1 MASLPRLAWALN
13 SAEGLNNR
21 CSRETEVIVWSV
33 TLVAD
38 FGVRNAK
45 TRYYPALSY
54 KRQARDV
61 LLCLIFC
68 MEKKTLSASADTPA
82 TATLPAPAP
91 APVATETGA
100 PVSVSAPAPA
110 PAPVENTIHV
120 EGVLDID
127 LQRGGN
133 GQLLDLSR
141 GGKRRP
147 SDTFVPKELIR
158 RFKLRTGSMIGG
170 TAFPPDG
177 RFLNPKMRFIE
188 TVDGVALE
196 DRRARYEFT
205 ALTTVS
211 PNQFLKMELKD
222 GRLTTRAVDLFCPI
236 GKGTRGL
243 IVAPPRTG
251 KTTLLRDMALGVL
264 QNNPECH
271 VMILLVDE
279 RPEEVT
285 DFRRSVTQAE
295 IWASSNDEQIENHIR
310 IADLCIERAKRL
322 VEVGRDVV
330 LFVDSITRLSRA
342 HNTARNSG
350 RTGSGGLDVRALEK
364 PRQIFASARKTEEAG
379 SLTIIASV
387 LVETGSRMDDV
398 IFQEFKGTGNMELV
412 LDRKAAEMR
421 IWPAVNVQS
430 SGTRR
435 EELLLV
441 PAVLQ
446 KMWILRKLLYNMDDM
461 EAMEFLLDK
470 VKATKNNAEFFDA
483 MRQR

>member
-1 MASLPRLAWALN
+1 MEKPSSSASPESSLTPSSVVPTASL
-13 SAEGLNNR
+13 
-21 CSRETEVIVWSV
+21 
-33 TLVAD
+33 
-38 FGVRNAK
+38 
-45 TRYYPALSY
+45 
-54 KRQARDV
+54 
-61 LLCLIFC
+61 
-68 MEKKTLSASADTPA
+68 
-82 TATLPAPAP
+82 P
-91 APVATETGA
+91 APVAAAPSSTPAAA
-100 PVSVSAPAPA
+100 PVAPPAP
-110 PAPVENTIHV
+110 PVENTIRV
-120 EGVLDID
+120 QGVLDID
-127 LQRGGN
+127 LLNGGN
-133 GQLLDLSR
+133 GQLIDIGR

-147 SDTFVPKELIR
+147 TDTFVPKELIR
-158 RFKLRTGSMIGG
+158 RFKLRAGSMIGG

-188 TVDGVALE
+188 TVDSVPLE
-196 DRRARYEFT
+196 ERRAHFDFT
-205 ALTTVS
+205 ALTTIS

-285 DFRRSVTQAE
+285 DFKRSVTAAE
-295 IWASSNDEQIENHIR
+295 IWASSNDEEIENHIR

-322 VEVGRDVV
+322 VEIGRDVV

-342 HNTARNSG
+342 HNTAKNSG

-364 PRQIFASARKTEEAG
+364 PRQLFATARRTEEAG
-379 SLTIIASV
+379 SLTIVASV

-412 LDRKAAEMR
+412 LDRKCAEMR
-421 IWPAVNVQS
+421 LWPAINVAA
-430 SGTRR
+430 SGTRK
-435 EELLLV
+435 EELLIDAKTLDGIHFFRRALV
-441 PAVLQ
+441 QQ
-446 KMWILRKLLYNMDDM
+446 KIE
-461 EAMEFLLDK
+461 EATDTMITRLAK
-470 VKATKNNAEFFDA
+470 TKTNAEFLKLIA
-483 MRQR
+483 R

>member
-1 MASLPRLAWALN
+1 MDQTPTSATPGLPP
-13 SAEGLNNR
+13 
-21 CSRETEVIVWSV
+21 
-33 TLVAD
+33 VA
-38 FGVRNAK
+38 
-45 TRYYPALSY
+45 PA
-54 KRQARDV
+54 A
-61 LLCLIFC
+61 
-68 MEKKTLSASADTPA
+68 PA
-82 TATLPAPAP
+82 APAP
-91 APVATETGA
+91 GA
-100 PVSVSAPAPA
+100 PP
-110 PAPVENTIHV
+110 ENTIRV

-133 GQLLDLSR
+133 GQLIDLAR
-141 GGKRRP
+141 GCKRRP
-147 SDTFVPKELIR
+147 TDTFVPKELIR
-158 RFKLRTGSMIGG
+158 RFKLRAGSMIGG

-177 RFLNPKMRFIE
+177 RFPNPKMRFIE

-196 DRRARYEFT
+196 DRRARFEFT
-205 ALTTVS
+205 TLTTIS
-211 PNQFLKMELKD
+211 PNQHLRMEMKD

-264 QNNPECH
+264 ENNPECH

-285 DFRRSVTQAE
+285 DFRRSVPAAE

-310 IADLCIERAKRL
+310 IGELCIERAKRL
-322 VEVGRDVV
+322 VEAGRDVV

-364 PRQIFASARKTEEAG
+364 PRQLFATARRTEEAG

-412 LDRKAAEMR
+412 LDRKCAEMR
-421 IWPAVNVQS
+421 LWPAINIGA
-430 SGTRR
+430 SGTRK
-435 EELLLV
+435 EELLIDAKTLEGIHFFRRALV
-441 PAVLQ
+441 AQ
-446 KMWILRKLLYNMDDM
+446 KIE
-461 EAMEFLLDK
+461 EATETMIARLSK
-470 VKATKNNAEFFDA
+470 TKTNAEFLKLIA
-483 MRQR
+483 R

>member
-1 MASLPRLAWALN
+1 MDQTPP
-13 SAEGLNNR
+13 SAPNG
-21 CSRETEVIVWSV
+21 
-33 TLVAD
+33 
-38 FGVRNAK
+38 
-45 TRYYPALSY
+45 P
-54 KRQARDV
+54 
-61 LLCLIFC
+61 
-68 MEKKTLSASADTPA
+68 TPA
-82 TATLPAPAP
+82 TANPA
-91 APVATETGA
+91 APVT
-100 PVSVSAPAPA
+100 PSAPATP
-110 PAPVENTIHV
+110 PENTIRV

-133 GQLLDLSR
+133 GQLIDLAR
-141 GGKRRP
+141 GCKRRP
-147 SDTFVPKELIR
+147 TDTFVPKELIR
-158 RFKLRTGSMIGG
+158 RFKLRAGSMIGG

-177 RFLNPKMRFIE
+177 RFPNPKMRFIE
-188 TVDGVALE
+188 TVDGVPLE
-196 DRRARYEFT
+196 DRRARFEFT
-205 ALTTVS
+205 TLTTIS
-211 PNQFLKMELKD
+211 PNQHLRMEMKD

-264 QNNPECH
+264 ENNPECH

-285 DFRRSVTQAE
+285 DFRRSVPAAE

-310 IADLCIERAKRL
+310 IGELCIERAKRL
-322 VEVGRDVV
+322 VEAGRDVV

-364 PRQIFASARKTEEAG
+364 PRQLFATARRTEEAG

-412 LDRKAAEMR
+412 LDRKCAEMR
-421 IWPAVNVQS
+421 LWPAINVAA
-430 SGTRR
+430 SGTRK
-435 EELLLV
+435 EELLIDAKTLEGIHFFRRALV
-441 PAVLQ
+441 QQ
-446 KMWILRKLLYNMDDM
+446 KIE
-461 EAMEFLLDK
+461 EATETMIARLSK
-470 VKATKNNAEFFDA
+470 TKTNAEFIKLIA
-483 MRQR
+483 R

>member
-1 MASLPRLAWALN
+1 MDQTPP
-13 SAEGLNNR
+13 SAPNG
-21 CSRETEVIVWSV
+21 
-33 TLVAD
+33 
-38 FGVRNAK
+38 
-45 TRYYPALSY
+45 P
-54 KRQARDV
+54 
-61 LLCLIFC
+61 
-68 MEKKTLSASADTPA
+68 TPA
-82 TATLPAPAP
+82 TANPA
-91 APVATETGA
+91 APVT
-100 PVSVSAPAPA
+100 PSAPATP
-110 PAPVENTIHV
+110 PENTIRV

-133 GQLLDLSR
+133 GQLIDLAR
-141 GGKRRP
+141 GCKRRP
-147 SDTFVPKELIR
+147 TDTFVPKELIR
-158 RFKLRTGSMIGG
+158 RFKLRAGSMIGG

-177 RFLNPKMRFIE
+177 RFPNPKMRFIE
-188 TVDGVALE
+188 TVDGVPLE
-196 DRRARYEFT
+196 DRRARFEFT
-205 ALTTVS
+205 TLTTIS
-211 PNQFLKMELKD
+211 PNQHLRMEMKD

-264 QNNPECH
+264 ENNPECH

-285 DFRRSVTQAE
+285 DFRRSVPAAE

-310 IADLCIERAKRL
+310 IGELCIERAKRL
-322 VEVGRDVV
+322 VEAGRDVV

-364 PRQIFASARKTEEAG
+364 PRQLFATARRTEEAG

-412 LDRKAAEMR
+412 LDRKCAEMR
-421 IWPAVNVQS
+421 LWPAINIGA
-430 SGTRR
+430 SGTRK
-435 EELLLV
+435 EELLIDAKTLEGIHFFRRALV
-441 PAVLQ
+441 AQ
-446 KMWILRKLLYNMDDM
+446 KIE
-461 EAMEFLLDK
+461 EATETMIARLSKTRTNEEFLKLI
-470 VKATKNNAEFFDA
+470 A
-483 MRQR
+483 R

>member
-1 MASLPRLAWALN
+1 MDQTPP
-13 SAEGLNNR
+13 SAPNGP
-21 CSRETEVIVWSV
+21 T
-33 TLVAD
+33 
-38 FGVRNAK
+38 
-45 TRYYPALSY
+45 
-54 KRQARDV
+54 
-61 LLCLIFC
+61 
-68 MEKKTLSASADTPA
+68 
-82 TATLPAPAP
+82 PAPANP
-91 APVATETGA
+91 AAPVT
-100 PVSVSAPAPA
+100 PSAPATP
-110 PAPVENTIHV
+110 PENTIRV

-133 GQLLDLSR
+133 GQLIDLAR
-141 GGKRRP
+141 GCKRRP
-147 SDTFVPKELIR
+147 TDTFVPKELIR
-158 RFKLRTGSMIGG
+158 RFKLRAGSMIGG

-177 RFLNPKMRFIE
+177 RFPNPKMRFIE
-188 TVDGVALE
+188 TVDGVPLE
-196 DRRARYEFT
+196 DRRARFEFT
-205 ALTTVS
+205 TLTTIS
-211 PNQFLKMELKD
+211 PNQHLRMEMKD

-264 QNNPECH
+264 ENNPECH

-285 DFRRSVTQAE
+285 DFRRSVPAAE

-310 IADLCIERAKRL
+310 IGELCIERAKRL
-322 VEVGRDVV
+322 VEAGRDVV

-364 PRQIFASARKTEEAG
+364 PRQLFATARRTEEAG

-412 LDRKAAEMR
+412 LDRKCAEMR
-421 IWPAVNVQS
+421 LWPAINIGA
-430 SGTRR
+430 SGTRK
-435 EELLLV
+435 EELLIDAKTLEGIHFFRRALV
-441 PAVLQ
+441 QQ
-446 KMWILRKLLYNMDDM
+446 KIE
-461 EAMEFLLDK
+461 EATDTMIARLSK
-470 VKATKNNAEFFDA
+470 TKSNAEFLKLIA
-483 MRQR
+483 R